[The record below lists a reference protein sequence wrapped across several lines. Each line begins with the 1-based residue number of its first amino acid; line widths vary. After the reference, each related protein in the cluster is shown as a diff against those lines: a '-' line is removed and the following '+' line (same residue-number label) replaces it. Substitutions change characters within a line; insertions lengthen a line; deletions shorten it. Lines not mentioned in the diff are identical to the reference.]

1 MTNGRSHEERQDA
14 YNTAKSIG
22 NYLNLYF
29 EKGEGVRLGESCVV
43 SLKAHEL
50 GTVLKG
56 HVKIVTNQDAG
67 QELLEYIDPE
77 MVVNL
82 NVFHKPGILDPSAV
96 ALKIWSAIEDYITI
110 EIPRLTAADDEKL
123 EYMTEYAMK
132 LQVSTR
138 GGKGLVWDLASGK
151 VEPIEA
157 EQRGLNYVRVLGKL
171 SSDKYGIIL
180 PIAEAVEAA
189 ISEAGLELGK
199 VKRIS
204 HTRAKAKEKQESAA
218 SIPIPWRKF
227 KNANY
232 QLMKENQNQL
242 VMKLAEKFGS
252 VEDLEDF
259 VETFSTKLFKR
270 TAQYDQKRKWG
281 DLDERTEQFKDLGLI
296 KNTLLGPVL
305 TKDGKEL
312 QQFLIKHKC
321 ELEAEMRRKIRQA
334 PGRSGR
340 YYKMGGSS
348 QKMSS
353 LEFTNRNKTIKLNSR
368 SWTGDLAVPET
379 VIQAKKASLMR
390 NEGRLT
396 IAKED
401 LFIYRK
407 RSYVPVD
414 ICLLIDASGS
424 MSGEKRQAACYLAE
438 HLLLTGKEKVAVVT
452 FQEMRGNVIVS
463 FTRRQQDLI
472 RGLNRIR
479 PGGMTPLADGI
490 VTAVDLISSSQAYN
504 PTLVL
509 ITDGLPNYPL
519 WSFDPEKDA
528 LEAAT
533 RIPKNKIRLICIGV
547 EANRNFL
554 ERLAEVGQG
563 KLFVVDDLTRS
574 NLINIVKH
582 EKRLMNLT
590 DKTSVNVK

>member
-1 MTNGRSHEERQDA
+1 MANGRSHEERQDA

-22 NYLNLYF
+22 NYLNMYF
-29 EKGEGVRLGESCVV
+29 EKGEGVRLGESCVA
-43 SLKAHEL
+43 SLKVHEV

-56 HVKIVTNQDAG
+56 HVKIFTNQDAG
-67 QELLEYIDPE
+67 QTLLEYIEPE
-77 MVVNL
+77 KVVNL
-82 NVFHKPGILDPSAV
+82 NVFHKPGVLDPCAV
-96 ALKIWSAIEDYITI
+96 GLKIWSAIEDYITM
-110 EIPRLTAADDEKL
+110 EIPRLTAAEDEKL
-123 EYMTEYAMK
+123 EYMIDYAMK

-138 GGKGLVWDLASGK
+138 GGKGLVWDLVSGK
-151 VEPIEA
+151 ALPLEA
-157 EQRGLNYVRVLGKL
+157 PQRGANYVQILGKL

-180 PIAEAVEAA
+180 PIAEAAEEA
-189 ISEAGLELGK
+189 ITEAGLELGK

-204 HTRAKAKEKQESAA
+204 HIMAKPKEKQEGGA

-252 VEDLEDF
+252 IEDLEDF
-259 VETFSTKLFKR
+259 VETFSTNLFKR
-270 TAQYDQKRKWG
+270 NAQNDQKRKWG
-281 DLDERTEQFKDLGLI
+281 DLNEYTEQLKELGLI
-296 KNTLLGPVL
+296 KDTWLGPVL
-305 TKDGKEL
+305 TKDGKEM
-312 QQFLIKHKC
+312 QQYLIKHKC
-321 ELEAEMRRKIRQA
+321 ELEAEMRRKIRHA
-334 PGRSGR
+334 PGSSGR
-340 YYKMGGSS
+340 HQKMGGSS

-353 LEFTNRNKTIKLNSR
+353 QEFVNRNKTIRLNTR

-379 VIQAKKASLMR
+379 VIQARKNSLMR
-390 NEGRLT
+390 NDGRLK
-396 IAKED
+396 ISKDD
-401 LFIYRK
+401 LYIYRK

-438 HLLLTGKEKVAVVT
+438 HLLLTGKERVAVVT
-452 FQEMRGNVIVS
+452 FQEMRSHIVVP

-472 RGLNRIR
+472 RGLKRIR

-490 VTAVDLISSSQAYN
+490 VTAVDLISSSRVHN

-528 LEAAT
+528 LEAAA
-533 RIPKNKIRLICIGV
+533 RIAKNKIRLLCIGV
-547 EANRNFL
+547 EANRRFL

-563 KLFVVDDLTRS
+563 KLFVVDDLNRS

-590 DKTSVNVK
+590 EKTSVVK

>member
-22 NYLNLYF
+22 NYLHLYF

-43 SLKAHEL
+43 SLKAHEVA
-50 GTVLKG
+50 TVLKG
-56 HVKIVTNQDAG
+56 HVKILTNQDAG
-67 QELLEYIDPE
+67 QTMLDYIDPE

-82 NVFHKPGILDPSAV
+82 NVFHKPGVLDPCAV
-96 ALKIWSAIEDYITI
+96 AIKVWSAIEDYITI

-123 EYMTEYAMK
+123 EHMTDYAMK
-132 LQVSTR
+132 LQISTR
-138 GGKGLVWDLASGK
+138 GGKGLVWDLVSGK

-157 EQRGLNYVRVLGKL
+157 SQRGGNFVQVLGKL

-189 ISEAGLELGK
+189 ILEAGLELGK

-204 HTRAKAKEKQESAA
+204 HIMAKTKEKQEMTA
-218 SIPIPWRKF
+218 SIPIPWRRF

-232 QLMKENQNQL
+232 QLMKENQSQL

-252 VEDLEDF
+252 IEDLEDF

-281 DLDERTEQFKDLGLI
+281 NLEERTQQLKELGLI

-305 TKDGKEL
+305 TKDGKEM
-312 QQFLIKHKC
+312 QQYLIKHKC
-321 ELEAEMRRKIRQA
+321 ELEAEMRRKIRQS
-334 PGRSGR
+334 PGRSGSFH
-340 YYKMGGSS
+340 KTGSSS

-353 LEFTNRNKTIKLNSR
+353 LEFTNRNKTIRLNTR
-368 SWTGDLAVPET
+368 SWTGDLAVPDT
-379 VIQAKKASLMR
+379 VIQAKKTSLIR
-390 NEGRLT
+390 NERLKIT
-396 IAKED
+396 KED

-452 FQEMRGNVIVS
+452 FQEMRAQVVVP

-490 VTAVDLISSSQAYN
+490 VTAVDLILSSRTHN

-519 WSFDPEKDA
+519 WSFDSEKDA
-528 LEAAT
+528 LEAAA
-533 RIPKNKIRLICIGV
+533 RIAKNKIRLLCIGV
-547 EANRNFL
+547 EANRRFL
-554 ERLAEVGQG
+554 EKLAEVGQG
-563 KLFVVDDLTRS
+563 KLFVVDDLNRS

-582 EKRLMNLT
+582 EKRLMNLSE
-590 DKTSVNVK
+590 KTSANVR

>member
-1 MTNGRSHEERQDA
+1 MTNGRNHEERLDA
-14 YNTAKSIG
+14 HNTAKSIG
-22 NYLNLYF
+22 NYLHLYF
-29 EKGEGVRLGESCVV
+29 QKGEGVRLGESCVV
-43 SLKAHEL
+43 SLRAHEVA
-50 GTVLKG
+50 TVLKG
-56 HVKIVTNQDAG
+56 HVKIFTNQDAG
-67 QELLEYIDPE
+67 QTLLDYIDPE

-82 NVFHKPGILDPSAV
+82 NVFHKPGVLDPCAV
-96 ALKIWSAIEDYITI
+96 AVKIWSAIEDYITI
-110 EIPRLTAADDEKL
+110 EIPRLTAAEDEKL
-123 EYMTEYAMK
+123 EHMTDYAMK

-138 GGKGLVWDLASGK
+138 GGKGLVWDLVSGK

-157 EQRGLNYVRVLGKL
+157 PQRGGNFVQVLGKL
-171 SSDKYGIIL
+171 TSDKYGILL

-189 ISEAGLELGK
+189 IIETGLELGK

-204 HTRAKAKEKQESAA
+204 HIMAKTKEKQEMAA

-232 QLMKENQNQL
+232 QLMKENQSQL

-252 VEDLEDF
+252 IEDLEDF
-259 VETFSTKLFKR
+259 TETFSTNLFKR

-281 DLDERTEQFKDLGLI
+281 NLEERTQQLKELGLV
-296 KNTLLGPVL
+296 KDTLLGPVL
-305 TKDGKEL
+305 TKDGKEM
-312 QQFLIKHKC
+312 QQYLIKHKC
-321 ELEAEMRRKIRQA
+321 ELEAEMRRKIRHS

-340 YYKMGGSS
+340 YYKTGSSS

-353 LEFTNRNKTIKLNSR
+353 LEFTNRNKTIRLNTR

-379 VIQAKKASLMR
+379 VIQAKKTSLMK
-390 NEGRLT
+390 NERLK
-396 IAKED
+396 ISKED
-401 LFIYRK
+401 LYIYRK

-452 FQEMRGNVIVS
+452 FQEMRAQVVVP

-490 VTAVDLISSSQAYN
+490 VTAVDLVLSSRTHN

-519 WSFDPEKDA
+519 WSFDAEKDA
-528 LEAAT
+528 LEAAA
-533 RIPKNKIRLICIGV
+533 RIAKNKIRLLCIGV
-547 EANRNFL
+547 EANRGFL
-554 ERLAEVGQG
+554 EKLADVGRG
-563 KLFVVDDLTRS
+563 KLFVVDDLNRS

-582 EKRLMNLT
+582 EKRLMNLSE
-590 DKTSVNVK
+590 KTSANVR